1 MSMAASRLRFEMSV
15 GPIIV
20 MGVSGCGKTTA
31 GEALARHFSVPYI
44 EGDALHPAANVAKM
58 ASGAPLN
65 DEDRWPW
72 LEKIGAAL
80 KLCPGGAVATCSSLK
95 HIYRE
100 RLRETSGGG
109 LRFVFLKCSKEV
121 LEERMRV
128 RKGHFMP
135 PSLLASQLATLEDPG
150 GEAGVV
156 TVNGDAALG
165 EIMSEIISGLGS
177 KESARQS

>member
-1 MSMAASRLRFEMSV
+1 MSMAASRRRFEMRA

-31 GEALARHFSVPYI
+31 GEALARHLRVPYI
-44 EGDALHPAANVAKM
+44 EGDALHPASNVSKM
-58 ASGAPLN
+58 ASGMPLN

-80 KLCPGGAVATCSSLK
+80 KAHPGGAVVTCSSLK

-109 LRFVFLKCSKEV
+109 LQFVFLKCSKEV
-121 LEERMRV
+121 LEERMRA

-156 TVNGDAALG
+156 TVNGDAEHEAIMAEIVSKLG
-165 EIMSEIISGLGS
+165 N
-177 KESARQS
+177 

>member
-1 MSMAASRLRFEMSV
+1 M
-15 GPIIV
+15 GPVIV

-31 GEALARHFSVPYI
+31 GEALARHFGVPYI

-65 DEDRWPW
+65 DDDRWPW
-72 LEKIGAAL
+72 LEKIGAEL
-80 KLCPGGAVATCSSLK
+80 KAHPGGAVATCSSLK
-95 HIYRE
+95 RIYRE
-100 RLRETSGGG
+100 RLRETAGEG
-109 LRFVFLKCSKEV
+109 LRFVFLKCSREV
-121 LEERMRV
+121 LEKRMQA

-156 TVNGDAALG
+156 TVNGDAGHEAIMAEIAAKLG
-165 EIMSEIISGLGS
+165 N
-177 KESARQS
+177 

>member
-1 MSMAASRLRFEMSV
+1 MSMAASRLRSEMGM

-44 EGDALHPAANVAKM
+44 EGDALHPASNVAKM
-58 ASGAPLN
+58 ASGTPLN
-65 DEDRWPW
+65 DDDRWPW
-72 LEKIGAAL
+72 LDKIGAAL
-80 KLCPGGAVATCSSLK
+80 RAHQGGAVATCSSLK
-95 HIYRE
+95 RIYRE
-100 RLRETSGGG
+100 RLRETAGGN
-109 LRFVFLKCSKEV
+109 LRFVFLKCSREV
-121 LEERMRV
+121 LEVRMRA

-156 TVNGDAALG
+156 TVNGDAGHA
-165 EIMSEIISGLGS
+165 EIMSEIIGGLG
-177 KESARQS
+177 E

>member
-1 MSMAASRLRFEMSV
+1 MAA

-31 GEALARHFSVPYI
+31 GEALARHFDVPYI

-58 ASGAPLN
+58 ASGTPLN
-65 DEDRWPW
+65 DDDRWPW
-72 LEKIGAAL
+72 LESIGQAL
-80 KLCPGGAVATCSSLK
+80 ASHPGGAVATCSSLK
-95 HIYRE
+95 KIYRQ
-100 RLRETSGGG
+100 RLRETAGGG

-121 LEERMRV
+121 LEERMRE

-135 PSLLASQLATLEDPG
+135 PSLLASQLATLEDPS

-156 TVNGDAALG
+156 TVNGDAG
-165 EIMSEIISGLGS
+165 HEEIMAEIIRKLGN
-177 KESARQS
+177 

>member
-1 MSMAASRLRFEMSV
+1 M
-15 GPIIV
+15 GPVIV

-44 EGDALHPAANVAKM
+44 EGDALHPASNVAKM
-58 ASGAPLN
+58 ASGRPLT
-65 DEDRWPW
+65 DDDRWPW
-72 LEKIGAAL
+72 LEKIGKAL
-80 KLCPGGAVATCSSLK
+80 KAHPGGAVATCSSLK
-95 HIYRE
+95 KIYRD
-100 RLRETSGGG
+100 RLRATAGGG

-121 LEERMRV
+121 LEMRMQA

-156 TVNGDAALG
+156 TVNGDAGHAAVIA
-165 EIMSEIISGLGS
+165 EIVGNLRGLDRGGS
-177 KESARQS
+177 